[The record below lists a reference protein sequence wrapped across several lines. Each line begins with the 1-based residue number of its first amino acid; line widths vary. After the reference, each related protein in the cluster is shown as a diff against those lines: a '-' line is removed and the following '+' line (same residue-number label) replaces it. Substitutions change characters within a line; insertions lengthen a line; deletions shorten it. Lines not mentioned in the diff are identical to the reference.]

1 VGARDDEHAFAMAAR
16 QRLPTRSLSGILR
29 VAGRDCVAVS
39 PQAAGVLYEAP
50 TKKLLKYCGDELD
63 PKSRTLLDYH
73 PVEVARQMALV
84 VRADF
89 CARATER
96 ADVARLDEGRCRS
109 ARARL
114 PEHQAHHQTNST
126 ASAAGW
132 RRR

>member
-1 VGARDDEHAFAMAAR
+1 MRRQCLAWEEHELPSGRFARFAAGADIVSWICRLVGARDDEHAFAMAAR

-89 CARATER
+89 CARAI
-96 ADVARLDEGRCRS
+96 V
-109 ARARL
+109 
-114 PEHQAHHQTNST
+114 
-126 ASAAGW
+126 
-132 RRR
+132 